1 MKSAVIFLST
11 IMILIGSLSPS
22 LAFAHDIPGGEEH
35 SHIVQC
41 TDDCGYNDL
50 IALIRDIIDFIIK
63 IAVIAA
69 PILFAWAGFLY
80 VTAAGNTGKIAKA
93 HTIFKDVFIGFMI
106 ILVAWLVVN
115 TIVGELLNTDEG
127 FEIPLE
133 ESV

>member
-1 MKSAVIFLST
+1 MKGLVIFLAT
-11 IMILIGSLSPS
+11 VMIMLGAFSPE
-22 LAFAHDIPGGEEH
+22 LVFAHDIAGGEAH

-41 TDDCGYNDL
+41 DTDCGYNDL
-50 IALIRDIIDFIIK
+50 IGLIRNIIDFIIM

-80 VTAAGNTGKIAKA
+80 VTAAGNTGKIQKA
-93 HTIFKDVFIGFMI
+93 HTIFKDVLIGFMI

-115 TIVGELLNTDEG
+115 TIVGTLLNTDEG